1 MVNTQGQTSR
11 IVARGAPSNGY
22 LRCLPSE
29 LIAKIIENLDLKSMK
44 RFRLANRFTAAQCL
58 VPPFLR
64 FYSYQSTSLTHRD
77 LEHLIERTS
86 SKTVSRAVKHIT
98 VHATKFAAMDC
109 GNGDER
115 LVVELATALGNV
127 GNLSCLNISPKERR
141 RRKCGTKKPRP
152 WQPADAREFQSET
165 ARAGAGLTIVMSAV
179 ARSGVSINEL
189 KVFCSPVSYGSVV
202 QTVFLT
208 NLLPTLRGKES
219 KFGAAVENTEK
230 LSISLGTRRNPK
242 EVPFR
247 LGSYPVIPYL
257 SATDRRALA
266 KENFPGLAGLLGYM
280 KNLKILEIHLH
291 NTLKGKTFA
300 YSEMFD
306 LVADQVKLPKLR
318 QLTLDMVPVN
328 EASFLSFL
336 AISPHIEDLSLR
348 FVHIRQ
354 GSWESLMSKITTPL
368 TKLQLDCISDDTR
381 DSIKLWPDGLPRVQ
395 EEGLEVSHGDGE
407 HFDASYLDSAKN
419 LYKRDFNTEEIRQ
432 CLVLRYPTGKD

>member
-1 MVNTQGQTSR
+1 MVKTQGQTSR

-22 LRCLPSE
+22 LQCLPSE
-29 LIAKIIENLDLKSMK
+29 LIARIIENLDLKSMK

-58 VPPFLR
+58 IPPFLR
-64 FYSYQSTSLTHRD
+64 FYSHQSASLTPMS
-77 LEHLIERTS
+77 LEHLVERTS
-86 SKTVSRAVKHIT
+86 SKIVSRAVKHIT
-98 VHATKFAAMDC
+98 VHATRFAASDS
-109 GNGDER
+109 GNDDGR
-115 LVVELATALGNV
+115 LVAELATALANV
-127 GNLSCLNISPKERR
+127 GTLGCLEISPQEKRF
-141 RRKCGTKKPRP
+141 RKCGTKRRRP
-152 WQPADAREFQSET
+152 KWQPADAREFQSET
-165 ARAGAGLTIVMSAV
+165 ARAGAGLTIVVSAV

-208 NLLPTLRGKES
+208 DILPKLREKDS
-219 KFGAAVENTEK
+219 KFGAAVENMEK

-247 LGSYPVIPYL
+247 LGSYPIIPYL

-280 KNLKILEIHLH
+280 QNLETLEIHLH

-300 YSEMFD
+300 YSEMLD

-318 QLTLDMVPVN
+318 KLTLDMVPVN
-328 EASFLSFL
+328 EASFLTFL
-336 AISPHIEDLSLR
+336 ANSPFIEDLSLR

-354 GSWESLMSKITTPL
+354 GSWKSFLGKITNPL
-368 TKLQLDCISDDTR
+368 AKLQLDCISDDTR
-381 DSIKLWPDGLPRVQ
+381 NSINLWPDGLPGMQ
-395 EEGLEVSHGDGE
+395 EEDSDVSHGDGE
-407 HFDASYLDSAKN
+407 HVDASSLDSAKN

-432 CLVLRYPTGKD
+432 GLVLR